1 MLLGMKIEGV
11 RAHDNIY
18 IYIYIN
24 ILQILRYSK
33 VKYRAESGGFRRC
46 PDVPA
51 DVRVLQFVHA
61 KFTGTYGSLHAYC
74 E

>member
-1 MLLGMKIEGV
+1 MI
-11 RAHDNIY
+11 